1 MLPLAEGEDGRHG
14 LVGSRTAVVLGVEE
28 CVCLECVARM
38 RTAQV

>member
-14 LVGSRTAVVLGVEE
+14 LAGSRTVVVLGAEE

-38 RTAQV
+38 HTAQV